1 VAGDGV
7 HPFLRSLPVIVRRVK
22 KSPRRAAQTRVDPL
36 SQELLVRIM
45 QEISRDA
52 VISLDPEGRITSW
65 NLGAQELLGYSAAE
79 VLGRHFEFL
88 LPDDLKQSGE
98 VEKLLEATEPQGF
111 LRDYETRRVTQ
122 DGREIHV
129 LLTRMRRLDRR
140 GKLLGSTAIVRDI
153 TARKEM
159 QEALVRARTL
169 AAIGEAA
176 ARIAHEIRNPLTG
189 ISSALSILSQDLA
202 AGHRH
207 RRICDE
213 MQHEIT
219 RVDRVLDD
227 LLTFA
232 RHRPL
237 SRQRTDLVR
246 MCEKVLATL
255 TSAGELAG
263 VKLHRY
269 LPPEV
274 VVDVDPSM
282 IEDSLF
288 NLVQNAAHA
297 LSGRTEAEL
306 TVAVKPGPS
315 GVAITVTDNG
325 PGIPRDVRRK
335 IFDPFFTT
343 KAHGTGLG
351 LPITKKHIEAH
362 GGRLRVRSAP
372 ERRTTFEILLPLSLV
387 SAAEPSR

>member
-1 VAGDGV
+1 M
-7 HPFLRSLPVIVRRVK
+7 
-22 KSPRRAAQTRVDPL
+22 
-36 SQELLVRIM
+36 RIM

-98 VEKLLEATEPQGF
+98 VEKLLEATEPLGF
-111 LRDYETRRVTQ
+111 LRDYETRRITQ

-129 LLTRMRRLDRR
+129 LLTRMRRLDGR
-140 GKLLGSTAIVRDI
+140 GRLLGSTAIVRDI

-159 QEALVRARTL
+159 QEELVRARTL

-189 ISSALSILSQDLA
+189 ISNALSILSTDLA
-202 AGHRH
+202 PGHRH
-207 RRICDE
+207 RLICDE

-255 TSAGELAG
+255 AAAGELAG
-263 VKLHRY
+263 VALRRY

-274 VVDVDPSM
+274 VVDVDPAM

-297 LSGRTEAEL
+297 LAGHAEAEL

-315 GVAITVTDNG
+315 GVAVTVTDNG

-372 ERRTTFEILLPLSLV
+372 GRRTTFEILLPLSLV
-387 SAAEPSR
+387 SASEPAR

>member
-1 VAGDGV
+1 M
-7 HPFLRSLPVIVRRVK
+7 
-22 KSPRRAAQTRVDPL
+22 
-36 SQELLVRIM
+36 RIM

-129 LLTRMRRLDRR
+129 LLTRMRRLDAR
-140 GKLLGSTAIVRDI
+140 GRLLGSTAIVRDI

-189 ISSALSILSQDLA
+189 ISNALSILAADLA
-202 AGHRH
+202 PGHRH
-207 RRICDE
+207 RGICDE

-255 TSAGELAG
+255 EAAGELAG
-263 VKLHRY
+263 VTLRRY

-297 LSGRTEAEL
+297 LSGRPEAEL

-315 GVAITVTDNG
+315 GVALTVTDNG

-387 SAAEPSR
+387 SAPEPSR

>member
-1 VAGDGV
+1 VAGGGV
-7 HPFLRSLPVIVRRVK
+7 HPFLRTLPVIVRRVK
-22 KSPRRAAQTRVDPL
+22 KPPRRAAQTRVDPL

-65 NLGAQELLGYSAAE
+65 NLGAQELLGYTSAE

-111 LRDYETRRVTQ
+111 LRDYETRRITQ

-129 LLTRMRRLDRR
+129 LLTRMRRLDAR
-140 GKLLGSTAIVRDI
+140 GRLLGSTAIVRDI

-189 ISSALSILSQDLA
+189 ISSALSILSQDHA

-207 RRICDE
+207 RLICDE

-255 TSAGELAG
+255 ASAGELAG
-263 VKLHRY
+263 VTLRRY

-297 LSGRTEAEL
+297 LAGRPEAEL

-343 KAHGTGLG
+343 KVHGTGLG

>member
-1 VAGDGV
+1 
-7 HPFLRSLPVIVRRVK
+7 
-22 KSPRRAAQTRVDPL
+22 
-36 SQELLVRIM
+36 
-45 QEISRDA
+45 
-52 VISLDPEGRITSW
+52 
-65 NLGAQELLGYSAAE
+65 
-79 VLGRHFEFL
+79 
-88 LPDDLKQSGE
+88 
-98 VEKLLEATEPQGF
+98 
-111 LRDYETRRVTQ
+111 
-122 DGREIHV
+122 
-129 LLTRMRRLDRR
+129 
-140 GKLLGSTAIVRDI
+140 
-153 TARKEM
+153 
-159 QEALVRARTL
+159 
-169 AAIGEAA
+169 GEAA

-189 ISSALSILSQDLA
+189 ISNALSILSTDLA
-202 AGHRH
+202 PGHRH
-207 RRICDE
+207 RLICDE

-255 TSAGELAG
+255 AAAGELAG
-263 VKLHRY
+263 VALRRY

-274 VVDVDPSM
+274 VVDVDPAM

-297 LSGRTEAEL
+297 LAGHAEAEL

-315 GVAITVTDNG
+315 GVAVTVTDNG

-372 ERRTTFEILLPLSLV
+372 GRRTTFEILLPLSLV
-387 SAAEPSR
+387 SASEPAR